1 MMRRYYRE
9 VVARGKEGVQPTFAV
24 EGQSHVRIFLC
35 IGAFMILHSRVPRVA
50 FYVAKK
56 TRVDRGNHDC
66 FPTQSRLFLLFPA
79 IQDAIQLYSAIFLAR
94 NHFEKRFSLHRR
106 GSFAVKTMLC

>member
-9 VVARGKEGVQPTFAV
+9 VVARGKEGVQPTFVV

-66 FPTQSRLFLLFPA
+66 FPTQSRRFSSLSSNPGC
-79 IQDAIQLYSAIFLAR
+79 YSALLSY
-94 NHFEKRFSLHRR
+94 FS
-106 GSFAVKTMLC
+106 GS